1 MKNKN
6 KNKKPL
12 IFGLLLL
19 TLAVIGGTFAYYYS
33 EVVIP
38 NRFKAMTYDVKLV
51 EEFEG
56 YFGTKVVSIVNQEE
70 TNTPVVI
77 RMSYNEYWDN
87 SLNNKYNNTDV
98 VTKNWTTDFLNDFRY
113 DGGSG
118 WYYYTKVLNPESS
131 VTVLNSTA
139 LNTNLVN
146 ASPDRSSYLS
156 SDYHLDFNYEA
167 IQAKE
172 EAILD
177 IWGDD
182 LLNVSING
190 GNVSWSFQ
198 TN

>member
-1 MKNKN
+1 MKN

-56 YFGTKVVSIVNQEE
+56 DFGTKEVSIVNQEE

-198 TN
+198 TK

>member
-1 MKNKN
+1 MKN

-56 YFGTKVVSIVNQEE
+56 YFGTKEVSIVNQEE

-98 VTKNWTTDFLNDFRY
+98 VTKNWTTDFLNDFTY
-113 DGGSG
+113 DSRSG

-198 TN
+198 TK

>member
-1 MKNKN
+1 MKN

-56 YFGTKVVSIVNQEE
+56 DFGTKEVSIVNQEE

-198 TN
+198 PK

>member
-1 MKNKN
+1 MKN

-51 EEFEG
+51 EEFDG
-56 YFGTKVVSIVNQEE
+56 VFGTKEVSIVNQEE

-98 VTKNWTTDFLNDFRY
+98 VTKNWTNDFLNDFRY
-113 DGGSG
+113 DSRSG

-198 TN
+198 PK

>member
-1 MKNKN
+1 MKN

-56 YFGTKVVSIVNQEE
+56 DFGTKEVSIVNQEE

-98 VTKNWTTDFLNDFRY
+98 VTKNWTTDFLNDFTY
-113 DGGSG
+113 DSRSG

-198 TN
+198 PK

>member
-1 MKNKN
+1 MKN

-56 YFGTKVVSIVNQEE
+56 DFGTKEVSSVNQEE

-98 VTKNWTTDFLNDFRY
+98 VTKNWTNDFLNDFRY
-113 DGGSG
+113 DSRSG

>member
-1 MKNKN
+1 MKN

-56 YFGTKVVSIVNQEE
+56 DFGTKEVSIVNQEE

-182 LLNVSING
+182 LLSVSING

-198 TN
+198 TK

>member
-1 MKNKN
+1 MKNN
-6 KNKKPL
+6 NKKPL

-56 YFGTKVVSIVNQEE
+56 DFGTKEVSIVNQEE

-98 VTKNWTTDFLNDFRY
+98 VTKNWTNDFLNDFRY
-113 DGGSG
+113 DSRSG

>member
-1 MKNKN
+1 
-6 KNKKPL
+6 
-12 IFGLLLL
+12 
-19 TLAVIGGTFAYYYS
+19 
-33 EVVIP
+33 
-38 NRFKAMTYDVKLV
+38 
-51 EEFEG
+51 
-56 YFGTKVVSIVNQEE
+56 
-70 TNTPVVI
+70 
-77 RMSYNEYWDN
+77 MSYNEYWDN

-113 DGGSG
+113 DGISG

>member
-1 MKNKN
+1 MKN

-56 YFGTKVVSIVNQEE
+56 DFGTKEVSIVNQEE

>member
-1 MKNKN
+1 MKN

-51 EEFEG
+51 EEFDG
-56 YFGTKVVSIVNQEE
+56 VFGTKEVSIVNQEE

-98 VTKNWTTDFLNDFRY
+98 VTKNWTNDFLNDFRY
-113 DGGSG
+113 DSRSG

>member
-1 MKNKN
+1 MKN

-56 YFGTKVVSIVNQEE
+56 DFGTKEVSIVNQEE

-98 VTKNWTTDFLNDFRY
+98 VTKNWTTDFLNDFTY
-113 DGGSG
+113 DSRSG

>member
-1 MKNKN
+1 
-6 KNKKPL
+6 
-12 IFGLLLL
+12 
-19 TLAVIGGTFAYYYS
+19 
-33 EVVIP
+33 
-38 NRFKAMTYDVKLV
+38 MTYDVKLV
-51 EEFEG
+51 EEFDG
-56 YFGTKVVSIVNQEE
+56 VFGTKEVSIVNQEE

-98 VTKNWTTDFLNDFRY
+98 VTKNWTNDFLNDFRY
-113 DGGSG
+113 DSRSG

>member
-1 MKNKN
+1 MKN

-56 YFGTKVVSIVNQEE
+56 YFGTKEVSIVNQEE

-98 VTKNWTTDFLNDFRY
+98 VTKNWTNDFLNDFRY
-113 DGGSG
+113 DAGSG

-198 TN
+198 TK

>member
-1 MKNKN
+1 MKN

-56 YFGTKVVSIVNQEE
+56 DFGTKEVSIVNQEE

-98 VTKNWTTDFLNDFRY
+98 VTKNWTNDFLNDFRY
-113 DGGSG
+113 DSRSG

>member
-1 MKNKN
+1 MKNKH
-6 KNKKPL
+6 KKPL

-19 TLAVIGGTFAYYYS
+19 TFAVIGGTFPYYYS

-56 YFGTKVVSIVNQEE
+56 DFGTKEVSIVNQEE

-98 VTKNWTTDFLNDFRY
+98 VTKNWTNDFLNDFRY
-113 DGGSG
+113 DSRSG

-156 SDYHLDFNYEA
+156 SDYHLDFNYDA

-198 TN
+198 PK